1 MFRYE
6 INPFLT
12 FKVQKMKKKVDVS
25 NNVDPDGVACRLR
38 ELFQQDPYCLVAI
51 FFNSQ
56 YNISLKNF
64 FLFGVAG
71 VNSVVQFLCAY

>member
-1 MFRYE
+1 
-6 INPFLT
+6 
-12 FKVQKMKKKVDVS
+12 MKKKVDVS

-64 FLFGVAG
+64 FYLVLQA
-71 VNSVVQFLCAY
+71 